1 MKFNRWRRLGLLLAA
16 ALVAVPVGGAS
27 AGPTRRADPPAKIDA
42 RLAEVAARSGGSAA
56 IGEAHRRGIPVAG
69 EDVLV
74 EVVGGG
80 DSGDTRAAIAR
91 LGGTIRAERSGTFL
105 VEIGPGS
112 LLALAGDATVEF
124 VSIPAEGVPDGV
136 IGEGVVG
143 QGAAVWHDAGR
154 DGAGIRVLVV
164 DSGFSGLGSAQNA
177 GDLPDPIAGS
187 RVGPTCGGGLGGG
200 GDHGTAV
207 AEIVYDMAP
216 GVELY
221 LYRTCLVWDGPDIAQ
236 YVRTRNIDIVT
247 QSLAYFNTVPL
258 DGRDPWGVFDHI
270 GAVVDDGAIWFNS
283 AGNYRQRHWRGFWSG
298 GQTLDFG
305 EPMSLTLQAGNS
317 VYLRWDDW
325 RLSLGECTQCA
336 SDIDVDLYLVDGN
349 GDTVDASTTIQSPGD
364 PGPPIEAVTAPYNGV
379 FRVEIRTKA
388 GVVVPPSVA
397 LDIFVPSQNL
407 PSGLRVVEGSLND
420 ASTLDS
426 VLAVGA
432 VCRTDSEIRPYS
444 SEGPTAGG
452 ARKPDL
458 SAFDGVSTG
467 TFGLS
472 DSCDSGFLGTSAAS
486 PHAAGALAIFMQ
498 ATGARGAE
506 AWDLLARRTIDLG
519 PGGHDNRYGVGRIAL
534 ATVPQAKCGG
544 RDATIVAV
552 SSQVMIQGTAGDDVI
567 TGTPGA
573 NEISSGSGDDW
584 VCALRGKDTVDLGDG
599 SDRAW
604 GGKGSDLILGGSDA
618 DDIRGGKGHDDL
630 LGGSGPDSLYG
641 GRGDDS
647 ISGDSGADF
656 LKGGKGD
663 DTLDGGVGTDECKGE
678 VVSACEV

>member
-1 MKFNRWRRLGLLLAA
+1 MKLNRWRRIGLLLAA
-16 ALVAVPVGGAS
+16 ALVAVPVGGAT
-27 AGPTRRADPPAKIDA
+27 AGPTRRSDPPPKIDA
-42 RLAEVAARSGGSAA
+42 RLADLAAGQIA
-56 IGEAHRRGIPVAG
+56 IGEAHRRGVPVVG
-69 EDVLV
+69 DDILV

-80 DSGDTRAAIAR
+80 DSAGTRSAIGR
-91 LGGTIRAERSGTFL
+91 LGGTIRAERGGTFL
-105 VEIGPGS
+105 VEIDPGS
-112 LLALAGDATVEF
+112 LLDLAGDATVEF
-124 VSIPAEGVPDGV
+124 VSTPAEALPDGV
-136 IGEGVVG
+136 IGEGVAG
-143 QGAAVWHDAGR
+143 QGADVWHDAGR

-177 GDLPDPIAGS
+177 GDLPNPIAGS
-187 RVGPTCGGGLGGG
+187 AVGPTCGGGLGGDS
-200 GDHGTAV
+200 DHGTAV

-221 LYRTCLVWDGPDIAQ
+221 LYRTCLVWDGPDIADF
-236 YVRTRNIDIVT
+236 VRTRRIDIVT

-270 GAVVDDGAIWFNS
+270 GEVVDSGAVWFNS
-283 AGNYRQRHWRGFWSG
+283 AGNYRQRHWRGFWAG

-305 EPMSLTLQAGNS
+305 EPMEIALQAGNS

-325 RLSLGECTQCA
+325 RLSLGQCNQCA
-336 SDIDVDLYLVDGN
+336 TDIDVDLYLVDGS
-349 GDTVDASTTIQSPGD
+349 GDTVDSSTTIQSPAD

-379 FRVEIRTKA
+379 FRIEIRTKA
-388 GVVVPPSVA
+388 GVVVSPGVA
-397 LDIFVPSQNL
+397 LDLFVPSQNL
-407 PSGLRVVEGSLND
+407 PSGLRVAAGSLND

-467 TFGLS
+467 TFGPS

-486 PHAAGALAIFMQ
+486 PHAAGAMALFMQ

-519 PGGHDNRYGVGRIAL
+519 PSGHDNRYGVGRIAL
-534 ATVPQAKCGG
+534 ASVPQGKCGG
-544 RDATIVAV
+544 SDATIVAV
-552 SSQVMIQGTAGDDVI
+552 SGQVTIQGTSADDVI
-567 TGTPGA
+567 TGNSGA
-573 NEISSGSGDDW
+573 NQISSESGDDW
-584 VCALRGKDTVDLGDG
+584 VCALAGADIIDLGDG
-599 SDRAW
+599 TDRAW
-604 GGKGSDLILGGSDA
+604 SGKGGDLVFGGPDA

-630 LGGSGPDSLYG
+630 RGGSGA
-641 GRGDDS
+641 DS
-647 ISGDSGADF
+647 IFGGKGRDSIFGDSGADF
-656 LKGGKGD
+656 LKGGQAD
-663 DTLDGGVGTDECKGE
+663 DTLDGGPGTDECRGE
-678 VVSACEV
+678 IVSGCEV